1 MPPAPDD
8 PAARAAAE
16 AILERHDL
24 GQAED
29 NIRAAARDFLVAVD
43 LADRAEIEVEAP
55 AGDGGRCDLTTAD
68 VIFEFKRRIGAKPGL
83 QPDPVYVDQLDR
95 YLASARDNA
104 FPQRVGIL
112 TDGRNWIARWPD
124 MAGLRTDAQYAHE
137 LKSAD
142 GWLDLYRW
150 LSDVSQ
156 ALEARGIPADDDE
169 VRRRLGP
176 GPRFQQ
182 HLAEL
187 RALYDANRERETIRV
202 KRELWRRL
210 LSAALG
216 VAVEEEPDL
225 DGLFLRHTYLSVVVG
240 LAVQSAFGIDILAKA
255 ASEPADLIEG
265 RIFQDETGVRG
276 VVESDF
282 FGWPAE
288 VGGERWLQGMARR
301 VQHFDWRNAESDI
314 ARILYESVIP
324 AEDRRRL
331 GEYYT
336 PLWLARA
343 IVDEVVQQPLEQT
356 VLDPACGSGTFIYA
370 AVERFLAAAR
380 EADWSAAQTLDRL
393 PTQIQGIDVHPVS
406 VHLARATWTFAA
418 RSALERARDAGVP
431 VETVAPIYLGDSLQL
446 RTAGQDL
453 FSRDRVRIEIGDD
466 RHLDFPLSLVQQS
479 DWFDQTMLEISEA
492 IENRDDPLHAL
503 DNQGITE
510 DVPERGM
517 LEQTV
522 ATMEAL
528 HAEGRDHIWSY
539 YTRNM
544 VRPTMLSELKVGAIV
559 GNPPWLTYN
568 KTQAIVRSELER
580 QSKSSYRIWTGGR
593 YATHQDVAG
602 LFFTRC
608 VDLYLDVGGSIGMV
622 MPQSAL
628 QTGQYR
634 EWRTGAWNRV
644 AADLAWREPW
654 DLERIEPNTF
664 FPVPSCV
671 IFAERLEEQAGEGR
685 RKPRGLPA
693 SASQWLGPEGGPYRR
708 ENVALRD
715 TSGGYASPYG
725 ERARQGATIVPRC
738 LFFVEEEESDA
749 GIAADVVR
757 VRARRGAQD
766 KEPWRSLDLAK
777 IDNRPIE
784 REYVWDVHLGETVAP
799 YVLLDPLRAVLPMTP
814 DAPMIARDEH
824 GIHGVARDTLKRNM
838 ARRWREINRIWEDNK
853 SPNNRLTLLGQIDYM
868 RKLSAQR
875 DQLAD
880 SRAGEPASRRAGEPL
895 NSIRSLANIQRGRPA
910 DSDDALDG
918 SSDHR
923 IETLHDSLPVETR
936 GAIPNDDHQLGD
948 AGRRGSAADVQ
959 GPVRGTGRSQAPLE
973 NSDSRVRRGDTHAS
987 GLSTSRST
995 TRRRGK
1001 DDLGRDSS
1009 GPSSKRE
1016 EYIGDD
1022 SSASAA
1028 RMASRVANRKA
1039 SGTDSHAIDSL
1050 NHPVVFYASSGRPTA
1065 AVGFGSSTVEST
1077 LYWIECTDWTEACY
1091 IAAVINSEF
1100 LNQHLKPLMPKGQFG
1115 ARHVQKH
1122 LWRLPIPEFDS
1133 DESLHLEIAEAGAD
1147 AAVGAESVWRE
1158 IEAERRAAG
1167 KSVSVTIA
1175 RREIRAWL
1183 AESAEGKRV
1192 EALVERLLSPP

>member
-8 PAARAAAE
+8 PVLREAAQHV
-16 AILERHDL
+16 LDRHEL

-29 NIRAAARDFLVAVD
+29 NIRAAVRDFLIAVE
-43 LADRAEIEVEAP
+43 LAVPVDIELEGA
-55 AGDGGRCDLTTAD
+55 AGDGGRCDLRTAD

-83 QPDPVYVDQLDR
+83 QPDPDYVDQLDR

-142 GWLDLYRW
+142 GWLELYRW

-187 RALYDANRERETIRV
+187 RALYDANRDRETIRV

-380 EADWSAAQTLDRL
+380 EADWSAERTLDRL

-418 RSALERARDAGVP
+418 RSALERARDANVP
-431 VETVAPIYLGDSLQL
+431 VATVAPIYLGDSLQL

-466 RHLDFPLSLVQQS
+466 QNRALEYPLSLAEQS
-479 DWFDQTMLEISEA
+479 DWFDEVISDIAEA
-492 IENRDDPLHAL
+492 VEQGDDPLRPL
-503 DNQGITE
+503 DDRGITE
-510 DVPERGM
+510 GSDRRM
-517 LEQTV
+517 
-522 ATMEAL
+522 METTIETLQAL
-528 HAEGRDHIWSY
+528 HAEGRNHIWGY
-539 YTRNM
+539 YSRNLI
-544 VRPTMLSELKVGAIV
+544 RPALLSRQKVDAII
-559 GNPPWLTYN
+559 GNPPWLTYSRTN
-568 KTQAIVRSELER
+568 AIIREELEQ
-580 QSKSSYRIWTGGR
+580 QSKGAYAIWTGGR
-593 YATHQDVAG
+593 HAANQDISG

-608 VDLYLDVGGSIGMV
+608 VDLYLDRDGLSGMV
-622 MPQSAL
+622 LPQSAL
-628 QTGQYR
+628 QTGHFHK
-634 EWRTGAWNRV
+634 WRTGSWGDVRV
-644 AADLAWREPW
+644 DLRIRQPW
-654 DLERIEPNTF
+654 DLETLEPNDF
-664 FPVPSCV
+664 FPVPGCV
-671 IFAERLEEQAGEGR
+671 VFARRLSDRAKPVPFAATATQWIGKIDEEISFS
-685 RKPRGLPA
+685 
-693 SASQWLGPEGGPYRR
+693 SAPLT
-708 ENVALRD
+708 D
-715 TSGGYASPYG
+715 TTKEFASPYG
-725 ERARQGATIVPRC
+725 N
-738 LFFVEEEESDA
+738 
-749 GIAADVVR
+749 
-757 VRARRGAQD
+757 RARRGADIFPRCLYYVEIEESESSIAADIVKTWPRRGSQD
-766 KEPWRSLDLAK
+766 KAPWRDLDL
-777 IDNRPIE
+777 REFEGLPIE
-784 REYVWDVHLGETVAP
+784 RQYIWDVMLGETIAP
-799 YVLLDPLRAVLPMTP
+799 YVTLPPLQAILPMSRANGHL
-814 DAPMIARDEH
+814 DLDEA
-824 GIHGVARDTLKRNM
+824 GIHGISRQSLDRRI
-838 ARRWREINRIWEDNK
+838 ARRWRAMNRFWDENK
-853 SPNNRLTLLGQIDYM
+853 SINNSLTLLGRLDYM
-868 RKLSAQR
+868 RGLSAQ
-875 DQLAD
+875 A
-880 SRAGEPASRRAGEPL
+880 
-895 NSIRSLANIQRGRPA
+895 
-910 DSDDALDG
+910 
-918 SSDHR
+918 
-923 IETLHDSLPVETR
+923 
-936 GAIPNDDHQLGD
+936 
-948 AGRRGSAADVQ
+948 
-959 GPVRGTGRSQAPLE
+959 
-973 NSDSRVRRGDTHAS
+973 
-987 GLSTSRST
+987 
-995 TRRRGK
+995 
-1001 DDLGRDSS
+1001 
-1009 GPSSKRE
+1009 
-1016 EYIGDD
+1016 
-1022 SSASAA
+1022 
-1028 RMASRVANRKA
+1028 
-1039 SGTDSHAIDSL
+1039 
-1050 NHPVVFYASSGRPTA
+1050 RPTA
-1065 AVGFGSSTVEST
+1065 
-1077 LYWIECTDWTEACY
+1077 
-1091 IAAVINSEF
+1091 
-1100 LNQHLKPLMPKGQFG
+1100 
-1115 ARHVQKH
+1115 
-1122 LWRLPIPEFDS
+1122 
-1133 DESLHLEIAEAGAD
+1133 
-1147 AAVGAESVWRE
+1147 
-1158 IEAERRAAG
+1158 
-1167 KSVSVTIA
+1167 
-1175 RREIRAWL
+1175 
-1183 AESAEGKRV
+1183 
-1192 EALVERLLSPP
+1192 PPPHRPTAPPPHRPTANN